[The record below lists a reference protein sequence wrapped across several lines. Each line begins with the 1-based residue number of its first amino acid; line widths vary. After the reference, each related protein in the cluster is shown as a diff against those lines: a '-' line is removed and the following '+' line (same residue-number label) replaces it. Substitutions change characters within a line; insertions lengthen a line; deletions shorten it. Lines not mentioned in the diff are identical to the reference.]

1 MAMEPSI
8 GSLRWPVVI
17 AARRNEP
24 LDAGGLNDEFVDVLK
39 VQADIRPLGPMTFRL
54 GVQTDT
60 PATHRIWIRWLDW
73 VDTNHVIIRRTK
85 RPDGTTRSELFRIR
99 RYSEYE
105 GRKRFLEIEAEQEE
119 RQ

>member
-24 LDAGGLNDEFVDVLK
+24 TDGGGLDDEFVDVLE
-39 VQADIRPLGPMTFRL
+39 VHADIRPMGPMTFRL
-54 GVQTDT
+54 GVQTDK
-60 PATHRIWIRWLDW
+60 PVTHRVIIRWLDW
-73 VDTNHVIIRRTK
+73 VDTNHVILRRTK

-99 RYSEYE
+99 RLAEHE